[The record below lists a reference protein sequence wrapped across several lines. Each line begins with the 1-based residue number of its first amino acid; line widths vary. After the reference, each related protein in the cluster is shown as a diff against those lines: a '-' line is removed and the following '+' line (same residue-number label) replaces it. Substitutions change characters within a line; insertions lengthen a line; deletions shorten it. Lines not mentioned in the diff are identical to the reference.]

1 MPTTKKKDELLEQPV
16 QTTAQQSVPAQSSTV
31 QQAQSA
37 LQQVSNS
44 GYQSKW
50 QPQINAMMDQY
61 MNRDKFSYDV
71 NEDALFQQ
79 LKDQY
84 AMMGQQAMMD
94 TMGQASALTG
104 GYGNSYAQGVGQQA
118 YQGYMQQLA
127 DRVPDFYQMSLNQ
140 YMNEGSQMR
149 DNISMLMQ
157 QESVDYGQ
165 YRDLV
170 GDQQWKDTFDYGKAR
185 DEIADQQWRETFDY
199 SKSRDQLADQ
209 QNAYNKLLDLMINYH
224 YEPTA
229 EELAAAGM
237 TTGQKNAVMKPYYD
251 YLAALEAAAYEEN
264 SGSRGGAYVP
274 PSKTKDDDPDT
285 IDWITYS
292 DVAAEVEQLKQAGA
306 TRQDINDHINDR
318 VNSSNYKPNVN
329 AEQDTKDL
337 KTVKK
342 K

>member
-1 MPTTKKKDELLEQPV
+1 MPTTKKKEELLEQPA
-16 QTTAQQSVPAQSSTV
+16 QTTTQQNAPVQSSTV

-37 LQQVSNS
+37 LQQANNS

-50 QPQINAMMDQY
+50 QTKINDMLGQY
-61 MNRDKFSYDV
+61 MNREKFSYDV

-79 LKDQY
+79 LKEQY

-118 YQGYMQQLA
+118 YQGYIQQLT
-127 DRVPDFYQMSLNQ
+127 DRVPDFYQMALNQ
-140 YMNEGSQMR
+140 YLNEGSQIR

-157 QESVDYGQ
+157 QENVDYGQ

-170 GDQQWKDTFDYGKAR
+170 GDQQWKDTFDYDKAR

-199 SKSRDQLADQ
+199 SKSRDQLSDQ
-209 QNAYNKLLDLMINYH
+209 QNAYSKLMALMTGYG
-224 YEPTA
+224 YKPSEA
-229 EELAAAGM
+229 EMKAAGM
-237 TTGQKNAVMKPYYD
+237 SKAQRDAILMLGAYAPVD
-251 YLAALEAAAYEEN
+251 YEEEEEPRK
-264 SGSRGGAYVP
+264 GPYVP
-274 PSKTKDDDPDT
+274 PTGPETPPNDP

-292 DVAAEVEQLKQAGA
+292 DVAAEVEQLKQVGA

-318 VNSSNYKPNVN
+318 VNRYKGFENSK
-329 AEQDTKDL
+329 EKIMER
-337 KTVKK
+337 KR
-342 K
+342 

>member
-1 MPTTKKKDELLEQPV
+1 MPTTKRNKEELLGQPA
-16 QTTAQQSVPAQSSTV
+16 QTTTQQNAPVQSSTV

-37 LQQVSNS
+37 LQQANNS

-50 QPQINAMMDQY
+50 QTKINDMLGQY
-61 MNRDKFSYDV
+61 MNREKFSYDV

-79 LKDQY
+79 LKEQY

-118 YQGYMQQLA
+118 YQGYIQQLT
-127 DRVPDFYQMSLNQ
+127 DRVPDFYQMALNQ
-140 YMNEGSQMR
+140 YLNEGSQIR

-157 QESVDYGQ
+157 QENVDYGQ

-209 QNAYNKLLDLMINYH
+209 QNAYSKLMALMTGYG
-224 YEPTA
+224 YKPSEA
-229 EELAAAGM
+229 EMKAAGM
-237 TTGQKNAVMKPYYD
+237 SKTQRDAILKLGAYAPVY
-251 YLAALEAAAYEEN
+251 YEEEEP
-264 SGSRGGAYVP
+264 RKGAYVLQTGLEEP
-274 PSKTKDDDPDT
+274 PNDDDPDP

-337 KTVKK
+337 KTVKRK
-342 K
+342 

>member
-16 QTTAQQSVPAQSSTV
+16 QTTAQQSAPEQNSTV

-79 LKDQY
+79 LKEQY

-118 YQGYMQQLA
+118 YQGYIQQLT
-127 DRVPDFYQMSLNQ
+127 DRVPDFYQVALNQ
-140 YMNEGSQMR
+140 YLNEGSQMR

-170 GDQQWKDTFDYGKAR
+170 GDQQWQDTFDYGKAR

-199 SKSRDQLADQ
+199 GKT
-209 QNAYNKLLDLMINYH
+209 QNAYSNLVALMTGYG
-224 YEPTA
+224 YKPSDA
-229 EELAAAGM
+229 EMAAAGM
-237 TTGQKNAVMKPYYD
+237 SASQRDAILRLGAYAPVV
-251 YLAALEAAAYEEN
+251 YEEEEP
-264 SGSRGGAYVP
+264 RKGAYVTPKGPEDP
-274 PSKTKDDDPDT
+274 PDE
-285 IDWITYS
+285 DWITYS
-292 DVAAEVEQLKQAGA
+292 DVEAEVNQLKQAGA
-306 TRQDINDHINDR
+306 SRQDINTHINDR
-318 VNSSNYKPNVN
+318 VNSDNYKPNVS

-337 KTVKK
+337 KTVKHK
-342 K
+342 

>member
-1 MPTTKKKDELLEQPV
+1 MPTTKKKEELLEQPA
-16 QTTAQQSVPAQSSTV
+16 QATTQQNAPAQSSTV
-31 QQAQSA
+31 QQAQST

-127 DRVPDFYQMSLNQ
+127 DRVPDFYQMALNQ
-140 YMNEGSQMR
+140 YMNEGSQIR

-157 QESVDYGQ
+157 QENVDYGQ

-264 SGSRGGAYVP
+264 SGGRGGAYVP
-274 PSKTKDDDPDT
+274 PTEPEEPPNDDVPPD
-285 IDWITYS
+285 YNS
-292 DVAAEVEQLKQAGA
+292 V
-306 TRQDINDHINDR
+306 RQDIIAAKKNGASSSAVQSMINAAEKEGYIT
-318 VNSSNYKPNVN
+318 SAQKKGLSNTYNRG
-329 AEQDTKDL
+329 
-337 KTVKK
+337 
-342 K
+342 